1 MAKQNDTP
9 YLYWLYNI
17 EGLGKKK
24 IDTLLSIC
32 KTANGVYHLREDFI
46 DELGFLTD
54 KNKEALKEAK
64 KNMNI
69 QKNYEELQKKQ
80 ITFLHF
86 KSKAYPDKLKQIPD
100 APFGIFYSGRLPNP
114 DLPSVAVIG
123 ARQCT
128 EYGHYVA
135 AQLGSALAK
144 AGIQVISGMARG
156 IDSIAQRAAMEA
168 GGDTFGVLGCGVDIC
183 YPPESNKLY
192 EYLKQKGGIIS
203 EYPPGTE
210 PKAQFFPRRNRII
223 SGLSDAIV
231 VVEAREKSGT
241 LITVDMALEQ
251 GREVYVVPGRIT
263 DPLSAGCNRLMKQGA
278 GIVSD
283 FTELINEVRELHE
296 RQWQPKQAQKKA
308 PEESFC
314 ETIREN
320 GQNQSSNN
328 QLSPLRK
335 EICRLLYLE
344 GKSMQQIYTE
354 LCEKIQ
360 VDIATFSGELFEL
373 EKMKKIYQKEGYYY
387 IR

>member
-1 MAKQNDTP
+1 
-9 YLYWLYNI
+9 
-17 EGLGKKK
+17 
-24 IDTLLSIC
+24 
-32 KTANGVYHLREDFI
+32 
-46 DELGFLTD
+46 
-54 KNKEALKEAK
+54 
-64 KNMNI
+64 
-69 QKNYEELQKKQ
+69 
-80 ITFLHF
+80 
-86 KSKAYPDKLKQIPD
+86 
-100 APFGIFYSGRLPNP
+100 
-114 DLPSVAVIG
+114 
-123 ARQCT
+123 
-128 EYGHYVA
+128 
-135 AQLGSALAK
+135 
-144 AGIQVISGMARG
+144 
-156 IDSIAQRAAMEA
+156 
-168 GGDTFGVLGCGVDIC
+168 
-183 YPPESNKLY
+183 
-192 EYLKQKGGIIS
+192 
-203 EYPPGTE
+203 
-210 PKAQFFPRRNRII
+210 
-223 SGLSDAIV
+223 
-231 VVEAREKSGT
+231 
-241 LITVDMALEQ
+241 MALEQ